1 MQHIT
6 QNPFYFGLYP
16 PIQVPG
22 KRNWVGVTGEA
33 FSGPLCVLRLRLL
46 LSLCASLVVVC
57 CRVSLG
63 ALSSFTCV
71 AVVFGVAIVLIGR
84 AILDAGRLPVER
96 VLLAY
101 LKSSPSSQLAV
112 RLLRA
117 LREFLHVP
125 TLAEFATTLLLL
137 THLSIQGAAM
147 ERFWFTILVRE
158 HPSCSGSFSLHCCY
172 FLPQVA
178 LMHGG

>member
-1 MQHIT
+1 MCVAVAFAVVI
-6 QNPFYFGLYP
+6 
-16 PIQVPG
+16 VCV
-22 KRNWVGVTGEA
+22 VG
-33 FSGPLCVLRLRLL
+33 CRLL
-46 LSLCASLVVVC
+46 SGFSWCTVKLLHV
-57 CRVSLG
+57 
-63 ALSSFTCV
+63 F

-137 THLSIQGAAM
+137 THLSIPGCCYGTFFGSL
-147 ERFWFTILVRE
+147 FWFASIRPVPGASHSTAATSSRRL
-158 HPSCSGSFSLHCCY
+158 L
-172 FLPQVA
+172 
-178 LMHGG
+178 